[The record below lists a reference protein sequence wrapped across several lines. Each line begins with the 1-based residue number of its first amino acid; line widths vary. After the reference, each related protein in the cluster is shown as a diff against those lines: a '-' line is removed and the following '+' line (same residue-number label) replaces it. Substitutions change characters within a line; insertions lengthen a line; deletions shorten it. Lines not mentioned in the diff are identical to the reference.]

1 MKTLFAKMLDW
12 LYVYLLVTG
21 TYTALFSVTVMIHL
35 LFSSA
40 LTGTMRD
47 IVGFGVPIVFM
58 GIGVVS
64 LLPLSE
70 YRYMKQAG
78 INPAIARESVQSMRR
93 KPEKKELGI
102 LVGLAG
108 LAVVFRFD
116 PWLAFF
122 FLVSPFVGVMTT
134 TVLIIA
140 VLSISIVM
148 RSKRRIMMR
157 T

>member
-1 MKTLFAKMLDW
+1 MLDW
-12 LYVYLLVTG
+12 FCVYLLVTG
-21 TYTALFSVTVMIHL
+21 FYSAIFSVAVMIHL

-40 LTGTMRD
+40 LTETMLG
-47 IVGFGVPIVFM
+47 IVGFGFPIVFM

-102 LVGLAG
+102 LVGLVG
-108 LAVVFRFD
+108 LAIVFRFD

-122 FLVSPFVGVMTT
+122 FLVSPFVGVTVTT
-134 TVLIIA
+134 ILIIV